1 MINTETLRH
10 GLRSYNESANI
21 DSLRERGDFLLL
33 SAGVPSGSVQFKT
46 APNPEPNIYL
56 AELDED
62 EDEDEESYVE
72 DEDED
77 EESYDEDRVEESYV
91 EDKDEESYDEDRVE
105 GRYVEDEDE
114 DEDEESYDED
124 EDEDRVEESYDK
136 DEFEEDEY
144 DDEDYPLGKGW
155 RYAQSNMQT
164 RSNRSAT
171 SRQNRLSP
179 STPPR
184 SLSSFQSA
192 APRLKLS
199 EIYGDDDEVTEE
211 NLDEADDVGERR
223 RKKQKTEGKRKRSAL
238 RRMKKKRTD
247 QYANLGRM
255 SISKIRKVL
264 SSNKLK

>member
-1 MINTETLRH
+1 LRN
-10 GLRSYNESANI
+10 YNKSANQ

-33 SAGVPSGSVQFKT
+33 SAGVPSGSVQYKT

-62 EDEDEESYVE
+62 EDEEDWMEDEDEVTYDEDEEDRVEDEDEESYVE
-72 DEDED
+72 DRVEEDRDED
-77 EESYDEDRVEESYV
+77 E
-91 EDKDEESYDEDRVE
+91 
-105 GRYVEDEDE
+105 
-114 DEDEESYDED
+114 
-124 EDEDRVEESYDK
+124 
-136 DEFEEDEY
+136 FEQDEY
-144 DDEDYPLGKGW
+144 EDEDYPLAKGW
-155 RYAQSNMQT
+155 RYSQSNMQT

-184 SLSSFQSA
+184 SLSSFTPPRSLSSFQSA

-199 EIYGDDDEVTEE
+199 KIYGDDDEVMGEK
-211 NLDEADDVGERR
+211 LDVADDVGERR
-223 RKKQKTEGKRKRSAL
+223 RKKQKTESKRKRFGL

-264 SSNKLK
+264 SSKSLSRF